1 MNWKISVIVALFMST
16 FCSARD
22 VQETF
27 LQANSFYNNKEYKKA
42 YDLYNTISRKGCSTW
57 YNMGNC
63 AFKMN
68 KHVDSLVCWR
78 KAQHNATARELQNIE
93 KNINTVYQ
101 VLGRTPEHIGFNHF
115 VRTMLNRFSL
125 FFWQILFLLFWF
137 IFFIVVFL
145 VKRYRRLMLLL
156 LLPLNIVFGSAV
168 VKKYR
173 LQRYP
178 RAIVVAKSSIA
189 FTGPDVNYHHV
200 GSIDIADEVT
210 VLQQRDGWYKVQAK
224 RFVGWVTADT
234 IEVI

>member
-1 MNWKISVIVALFMST
+1 MST
-16 FCSARD
+16 FCYARD

-27 LQANSFYNNKEYKKA
+27 LQANNCYKNKEYKKA
-42 YDLYNTISRKGCSTW
+42 FDLYNTISHKGCSTW

-68 KHVDSLVCWR
+68 KHINSLVCWR
-78 KAQHNATARELQNIE
+78 KAQHNATSRELQNIE
-93 KNINTVYQ
+93 KNINIAYHM
-101 VLGRTPEHIGFNHF
+101 LGRMPEHTGFNRF

-125 FFWQILFLLFWF
+125 FSWQILFLLFWF
-137 IFFIVVFL
+137 IFFIIVFL
-145 VKRYRRLMLLL
+145 VKRYRRSLLVL

-168 VKKYR
+168 VKKHW

-178 RAIVVAKSSIA
+178 RAIVVAKSSFA
-189 FTGPDVNYHHV
+189 FTGPDVKYHHV
-200 GSIDIADEVT
+200 GSVAIADEVT